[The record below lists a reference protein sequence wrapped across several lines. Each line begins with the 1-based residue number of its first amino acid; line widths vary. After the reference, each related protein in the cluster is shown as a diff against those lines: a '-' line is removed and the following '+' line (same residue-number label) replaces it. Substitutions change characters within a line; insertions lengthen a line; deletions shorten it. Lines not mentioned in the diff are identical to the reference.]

1 MADTTDV
8 DARLRKALG
17 SEFEIAESLMSDDAD
32 MVGTLGIDSLDMV
45 DLAIVVQSEF
55 GVKLS
60 REEMVKAK
68 TLGDLKTL
76 IASKLNG

>member
-1 MADTTDV
+1 M
-8 DARLRKALG
+8 G

-32 MVGTLGIDSLDMV
+32 LVGTLGIDSLDMV

>member
-1 MADTTDV
+1 M
-8 DARLRKALG
+8 G

-32 MVGTLGIDSLDMV
+32 LVGTLGIDSLDMV

-55 GVKLS
+55 GIKLS